1 MDASLRAGNFHLGV
15 SVGKGSR
22 GWWRR
27 QAIKTKQQ
35 RVLKGLKWVIATTP
49 PSFANGPRRLTGSAA
64 RGKAY
69 EAKVAGLLKGQV
81 EAGLLEG
88 ELYIGPWFKFED
100 EAGPGLAQPDALL
113 VTASHIIIVE
123 VKLKQTQ
130 AAFPQISLYG
140 QLAKELFGKPWLGV
154 QVYCYPSIKRNAAA
168 IDSLLHLLG
177 DQNVVEN
184 TNGSDGAIFEWHWL
198 GT

>member
-1 MDASLRAGNFHLGV
+1 M
-15 SVGKGSR
+15 GKGSR

-35 RVLKGLKWVIATTP
+35 RVLKGLLWVVASEP
-49 PSFANGPRRLTGSAA
+49 PPFANGPRKLTGSAA

-69 EAKVAGLLKGQV
+69 EAKVAGLLKAQV
-81 EAGLLEG
+81 EAGLLQG

-113 VTASHIIIVE
+113 VTPTHIIIIE

-130 AAFPQISLYG
+130 AAIPQISLYG
-140 QLAKELFGKPWLGV
+140 QLATELFGKPWLGV
-154 QVYCYPSIKRNAAA
+154 QAYCFPSVRRSAAA
-168 IDSLLHLLG
+168 IDSLVGLIA
-177 DQNVVEN
+177 DQNMVEN
-184 TNGSDGAIFEWHWL
+184 TSNCGAIFEWHWL
-198 GT
+198 G